1 MTVDRFGKTEAVF
14 FYCRECYTLNNHMPQ
29 IPLKQR
35 PSVMAWIAYLAALAV
50 CVTLIVTAFTDVFS
64 SPKPQPLTG
73 MSSGGFIGSMPP
85 SFPEERLAIA
95 DMGVVAASKSAVP
108 SPSGNIETL
117 QRIIKTGDLSLR
129 VADAAKGLEE
139 IDRIA
144 SAKGGFVESSSI
156 SDPGA
161 GPRSAWATV
170 RVPAKSF
177 DDAMRDLKSTAT
189 VVLSATVQGQDVT
202 SEFIDLEADIRNA
215 RAAESSYLDLLKRT
229 GSVEDILAV
238 TQQLNQT
245 RGEIERLEA
254 RKRYM
259 ENRTDLATISV
270 SLTEDTR
277 VEFPEKT
284 WKPLE
289 VFRQAMRELVV
300 ALQGL
305 VNFVIRLVIA
315 LIGLLVP
322 IALLVALLLWLG
334 WRVVRRFLRRIR

>member
-1 MTVDRFGKTEAVF
+1 MTADRFGKTGAVF
-14 FYCRECYTLNNHMPQ
+14 FYCRECYTPINHMIQNTP
-29 IPLKQR
+29 KRR
-35 PSVMAWIAYLAALAV
+35 PSVTAWIVYLAALAV
-50 CVTLIVTAFTDVFS
+50 CVTLIVSAFTSVFS
-64 SPKPQPLTG
+64 SPKPQPLIG
-73 MSSGGFIGSMPP
+73 SSGGFIGSVAPM
-85 SFPEERLAIA
+85 FPEERMAVA
-95 DMGVVAASKSAVP
+95 DAGIVSAYKSSVP
-108 SPSGNIETL
+108 APSGNAETL

-129 VADAAKGLEE
+129 VADASKGLEE

-202 SEFIDLEADIRNA
+202 SEFVDLEADIRNA

-305 VNFVIRLVIA
+305 VNFVIRLIIA

-322 IALLVALLLWLG
+322 IALLVALFIWLG
-334 WRVVRRFLRRIR
+334 WKIVKRFIRRIR

>member
-1 MTVDRFGKTEAVF
+1 MTADRFGKTGAVF
-14 FYCRECYTLNNHMPQ
+14 FYCRECYTPINHMIQ
-29 IPLKQR
+29 KHTKTTSQR
-35 PSVMAWIAYLAALAV
+35 NSLDRLSRRASRLRYVNSLGVHKRL
-50 CVTLIVTAFTDVFS
+50 FS
-64 SPKPQPLTG
+64 SPKPQPLIG
-73 MSSGGFIGSMPP
+73 SSGGFIGSVAPM
-85 SFPEERLAIA
+85 FPEERMAVA
-95 DMGVVAASKSAVP
+95 DAGIVSAYKSSVP
-108 SPSGNIETL
+108 APSGNAETL

-129 VADAAKGLEE
+129 VADASKGLEE

-202 SEFIDLEADIRNA
+202 SEFVDLEADIRNA

-277 VEFPEKT
+277 VEFPEKLGSR
-284 WKPLE
+284 WRFSAKPCENSSWHCKDSLTS
-289 VFRQAMRELVV
+289 
-300 ALQGL
+300 
-305 VNFVIRLVIA
+305 
-315 LIGLLVP
+315 
-322 IALLVALLLWLG
+322 
-334 WRVVRRFLRRIR
+334 

>member
-1 MTVDRFGKTEAVF
+1 
-14 FYCRECYTLNNHMPQ
+14 
-29 IPLKQR
+29 
-35 PSVMAWIAYLAALAV
+35 MALVVYVAALAV
-50 CVTLIVTAFTDVFS
+50 CIALVVTAFAGVFS
-64 SPKPQPLTG
+64 GPKPQPLIG
-73 MSSGGFIGSMPP
+73 MSDVGFIGSMPP
-85 SFPEERLAIA
+85 TFQEERMAVA
-95 DMGVVAASKSAVP
+95 DMGAVAAYKSAAP
-108 SPSGNIETL
+108 APSGGAETL
-117 QRIIKTGDLSLR
+117 ERIIKTGNLSLR
-129 VADAAKGLEE
+129 VADAAKGLET
-139 IDRIA
+139 IDGIA
-144 SAKGGFVESSSI
+144 SSKGGFVESSSI

-170 RVPAKSF
+170 RVPAKYF
-177 DDAMRDLKSTAT
+177 DDSMRDLKSIAT

-202 SEFIDLEADIRNA
+202 AEFVDLEASIRNT

-277 VEFPEKT
+277 VAFPEKT

-300 ALQGL
+300 ALQEL
-305 VNFVIRLVIA
+305 VNFLIRLVIA

-322 IALLVALLLWLG
+322 IALLVSLILWLG
-334 WRVVRRFLRRIR
+334 WRIVRRFLKRL